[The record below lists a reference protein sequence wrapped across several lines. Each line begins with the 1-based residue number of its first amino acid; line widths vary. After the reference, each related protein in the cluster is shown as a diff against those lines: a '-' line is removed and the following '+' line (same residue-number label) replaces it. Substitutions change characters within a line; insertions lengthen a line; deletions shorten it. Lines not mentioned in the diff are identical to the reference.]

1 MKDRE
6 EQLINHYHKALIIK
20 YDNPHI
26 HNKLARIYVKQFKF
40 ERASSHYIKSLKL
53 DPNNFKNYWQ
63 LKFALLGLTW
73 TNEKIDFDL
82 LEEAIMGSDL
92 KRDKSKSVQSE
103 NEVKIKP

>member
-82 LEEAIMGSDL
+82 LEEAIIIIH
-92 KRDKSKSVQSE
+92 QS
-103 NEVKIKP
+103 IKNNSNFPFAYVG